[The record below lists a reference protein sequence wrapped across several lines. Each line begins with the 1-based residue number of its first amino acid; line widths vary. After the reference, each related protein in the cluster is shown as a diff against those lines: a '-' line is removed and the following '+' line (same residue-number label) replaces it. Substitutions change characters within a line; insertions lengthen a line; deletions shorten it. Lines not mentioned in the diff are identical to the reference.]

1 MGLVSLKKYS
11 WLFSGVVAV
20 IITVAGLSV
29 SDFSWLP
36 VQYQN
41 YIVMII
47 GVCGVLAKVFVENA
61 RVTRAEELVHEEYRV
76 EALSNDDINDCIS
89 HDEQI
94 LNDEYTVS
102 GDGDG

>member
-1 MGLVSLKKYS
+1 MSDLRSLKKYS

-36 VQYQN
+36 SEYQN
-41 YIVMII
+41 YVVMII

-61 RVTRAEELVHEEYRV
+61 RVTRAEELVHLEYQEDDTPPISEDCSGEE
-76 EALSNDDINDCIS
+76 
-89 HDEQI
+89 
-94 LNDEYTVS
+94 
-102 GDGDG
+102 